1 MPDPV
6 KAAHYI
12 QALDAARVEGNWSTV
27 PEFVRKIRKHAP
39 DRECLALTAEIEHSI
54 STVSKAPTA
63 SSSASTHRP
72 STAATAAT
80 TATSL
85 DTATQLPK
93 LLSIINKE
101 DKHPQDVYQAK
112 VCLGWL
118 HWTVDEY
125 GLAAVRLPTHLDY
138 EQLQAATSG
147 KLSDWTSVCALKAAY
162 LKADCLSVEGQR
174 AEALTVFETALPAL
188 MPIWDT
194 RSSGKQLRYCSEL
207 FLTEFCMMHSRFLQS
222 GQTTLHDTNS
232 LGCFRAWAKYWDIH
246 GGSALGGHGFR
257 GSVPRRRVWS
267 EYYAALSTILDRDM
281 PLPSGFKPVTPA
293 ADTSGRNQLRIELK
307 KAEAAYEALL
317 IAETRFPRADEQRDE
332 VEDFVRGVVANWAIL
347 CGRGWREQDLGPGGR
362 EGTSRAVIDL
372 LYRAATRTYHST
384 GVLRSLFTVH
394 LAVSEFD
401 LAFKAFD
408 SYLDLIRH
416 GKARVD
422 KSGHAEAGLDDDATV
437 LETISHCILALCR
450 YGGRDAIEKAR
461 DLGSELED
469 WLARLPQLRAT
480 VAPTDPKALPEVAEE
495 TVDAALHPEIPPSI
509 VALSWQA
516 IGLSQAHW
524 TRVTYDAGLRT
535 EIQAKAVR
543 CLRKALSPELGRT
556 RDVRTLFALGLLL
569 AEKRELTSAIDIVK
583 TALISN
589 KAADED
595 TLHYNGPF
603 WQERSLIP
611 LWHLLALLLS
621 ARQEF
626 MTAAR
631 ACEGAFEQFRDT
643 SVLFGD
649 SGGYK
654 SDHLNELAGK
664 TAEDRK
670 GLVDELEDF
679 ERESILEIK
688 MTQLTLVELLEGPDV
703 AVNASFE
710 LLSLFSRLFGDVQP
724 KKQAPTATNAT
735 GVPQSSAGTL
745 RSIKGSIFG
754 SRSDKAG
761 RTVEPPVLENQASTT
776 TTDRPQT
783 TQTTASGAPTIQVTG
798 ENGNTTEGKTSR
810 RLSNQQRRS
819 RSNSGKRNSVKKRE
833 SSSSRHRP
841 PSLGDATHSP
851 TVVDG
856 DIFFT
861 PMTELSQP
869 PLLSPVGKKQAGLTF
884 SREHTLSHAAS
895 YMSQASKSTVQSFSE
910 VSPDAT
916 YTITAPLPIV
926 QFPQEQVRRHRVGIL
941 VKVWLMIAGFYRR
954 AEMYEDAKGA
964 VAEAQK
970 LVQGLDQERDASTN
984 PSGRSGAWAERKSL
998 DELWGDLWA
1007 ELGSLSLAEGL
1018 PYKARAEFE
1027 SALTHF
1033 PDHPAA
1039 TVGLADILLDVYTEK
1054 IVPEPTVPSLTLAE
1068 DGLANLSLSPD
1079 ILDPAK
1085 PELGLASTPIGLG
1098 RPGFVTSASSIS
1110 SRSTGQSESDG
1121 DEHTVGEEKDDSK
1134 LPPPYKASSVPL
1146 LDRLAARDRASGL
1159 LTGLTKLGAAWDYS
1173 EAWFTL
1179 ARAHEESGL
1188 VEKAKE
1194 VLWWCVELE
1203 EGRGVREWR
1212 CLAGGGYVL

>member
-1 MPDPV
+1 
-6 KAAHYI
+6 
-12 QALDAARVEGNWSTV
+12 
-27 PEFVRKIRKHAP
+27 
-39 DRECLALTAEIEHSI
+39 
-54 STVSKAPTA
+54 
-63 SSSASTHRP
+63 
-72 STAATAAT
+72 
-80 TATSL
+80 
-85 DTATQLPK
+85 
-93 LLSIINKE
+93 
-101 DKHPQDVYQAK
+101 VYQAK

-138 EQLQAATSG
+138 EQLQSTHSG
-147 KLSDWTSVCALKAAY
+147 ALSDWTSVCALKAAY

-174 AEALTVFETALPAL
+174 TEALAVFEAALPAL
-188 MPIWDT
+188 MHIWDT

-222 GQTTLHDTNS
+222 GQTTLHDVNS

-267 EYYAALSTILDRDM
+267 EYYAALSTILDRDL
-281 PLPSGFKPVTPA
+281 PLPSGFKPATPA
-293 ADTSGRNQLRIELK
+293 SDTSDRNQLRIELK

-317 IAETRFPRADEQRDE
+317 IAETRFPRADEHRDE
-332 VEDFVRGVVANWAIL
+332 VEDFVRSVLANWAVL

-384 GVLRSLFTVH
+384 SVLRSLFTVH

-408 SYLDLIRH
+408 SYLDLVRH

-437 LETISHCILALCR
+437 LETIAHCILALCR

-469 WLARLPQLRAT
+469 WLARLPQLRAPA
-480 VAPTDPKALPEVAEE
+480 VPADPKALPEVAEE
-495 TVDAALHPEIPPSI
+495 VVDPTLHPEIPPSI

-569 AEKRELTSAIDIVK
+569 AEKRELTSAIEIVK

-589 KAADED
+589 KAVVED
-595 TLHYNGPF
+595 DAQHYNGPY

-631 ACEGAFEQFRDT
+631 ACDGAFEQFRDT

-649 SGGYK
+649 SGGFK

-664 TAEDRK
+664 ATERK
-670 GLVDELEDF
+670 GLVDEMEDF
-679 ERESILEIK
+679 EREGILEIK

-724 KKQAPTATNAT
+724 KKPTATAASAA

-754 SRSDKAG
+754 GRSERSG
-761 RTVEPPVLENQASTT
+761 RTTVGPPPLENQASAA

-783 TQTTASGAPTIQVTG
+783 TQTTASGAPTIQVTA
-798 ENGNTTEGKTSR
+798 ENGNTTERKASR
-810 RLSNQQRRS
+810 RLSNTQRRS
-819 RSNSGKRNSVKKRE
+819 RSNSGKRNSLKKRE

-841 PSLGDATHSP
+841 PSLGDAVHSP

-856 DIFFT
+856 EVFFT
-861 PMTELSQP
+861 PTTEPTQP
-869 PLLSPVGKKQAGLTF
+869 PLLSPVGKRQPGLTF

-916 YTITAPLPIV
+916 YTITAPLPII
-926 QFPQEQVRRHRVGIL
+926 QFPQEQIRRHRVGIL
-941 VKVWLMIAGFYRR
+941 VRVWLMIAGFYRR
-954 AEMYEDAKGA
+954 ADMFEDAKGA

-970 LVQGLDQERDASTN
+970 LVQGLDQERDASVSPTT
-984 PSGRSGAWAERKSL
+984 GRGAAWAERKSL
-998 DELWGDLWA
+998 DELWGDVWA
-1007 ELGSLSLAEGL
+1007 EVRNMS
-1018 PYKARAEFE
+1018 
-1027 SALTHF
+1027 
-1033 PDHPAA
+1033 
-1039 TVGLADILLDVYTEK
+1039 
-1054 IVPEPTVPSLTLAE
+1054 
-1068 DGLANLSLSPD
+1068 
-1079 ILDPAK
+1079 
-1085 PELGLASTPIGLG
+1085 
-1098 RPGFVTSASSIS
+1098 GF
-1110 SRSTGQSESDG
+1110 
-1121 DEHTVGEEKDDSK
+1121 DE
-1134 LPPPYKASSVPL
+1134 
-1146 LDRLAARDRASGL
+1146 
-1159 LTGLTKLGAAWDYS
+1159 
-1173 EAWFTL
+1173 
-1179 ARAHEESGL
+1179 
-1188 VEKAKE
+1188 
-1194 VLWWCVELE
+1194 
-1203 EGRGVREWR
+1203 
-1212 CLAGGGYVL
+1212 